1 MRLVEWREGDSDSR
15 KDSPPPPAAD
25 PHELGQLHRAKERF
39 RAFVEEI
46 GQLAETPV
54 REDVLAYCEGQRK
67 SEKCLEGAVRPEG
80 LLRKI
85 EVRIDKYFP
94 TYAGCSRRSG

>member
-1 MRLVEWREGDSDSR
+1 
-15 KDSPPPPAAD
+15 
-25 PHELGQLHRAKERF
+25 
-39 RAFVEEI
+39 
-46 GQLAETPV
+46 V
-54 REDVLAYCEGQRK
+54 REDVLAYCDGQRK

-94 TYAGCSRRSG
+94 T